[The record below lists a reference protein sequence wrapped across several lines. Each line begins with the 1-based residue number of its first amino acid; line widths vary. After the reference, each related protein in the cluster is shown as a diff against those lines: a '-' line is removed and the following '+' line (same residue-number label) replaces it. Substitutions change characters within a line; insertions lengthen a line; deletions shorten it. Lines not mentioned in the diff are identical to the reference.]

1 MIIIADVGDDVHSA
15 ERRVHASGDKNRVQ
29 FTCLSHRRRLPLL
42 KGCIERRRRTVML
55 LSDGSKHDV
64 VALCD
69 GLIHNV
75 DLGTPSVNLGRFT
88 DRLVLDVPLA

>member
-1 MIIIADVGDDVHSA
+1 
-15 ERRVHASGDKNRVQ
+15 
-29 FTCLSHRRRLPLL
+29 
-42 KGCIERRRRTVML
+42 ML